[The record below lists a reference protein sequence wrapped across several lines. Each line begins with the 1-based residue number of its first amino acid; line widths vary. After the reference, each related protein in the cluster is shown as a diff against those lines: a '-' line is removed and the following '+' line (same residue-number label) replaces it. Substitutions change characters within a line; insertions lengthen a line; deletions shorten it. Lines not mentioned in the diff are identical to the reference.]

1 MTNRRIDIEINLI
14 GGRKAEEGLKRI
26 ELAGGRVGESFGGV
40 SDAVK
45 KSGAEVK
52 KEFTA
57 VGESSSGVSKQ
68 VGQMAKSTELSLG
81 MMAASIGAVITSFM
95 GLYNALRKYNKEVI
109 AAEIAAEAY
118 KASLSE
124 MTQIIEQLSDA
135 EVTLTQKQVR
145 RLRELSRASQEPIEA
160 AEYMLELNKDRIRSL
175 TEINFEIKR
184 GRELQAHYD
193 RGEEESMAQM
203 SERARLTGAMLQ
215 MRLDM
220 ARGLRNQILAVEEE
234 AAKLQ
239 FEGAKARKKL
249 EQERLALLKE
259 SPKKRREIQQK
270 EAALI
275 QQAVLAEAEA
285 QKGSLEAQQ
294 RAAIFATEK
303 RLREIRAMTDI
314 SAGAKA
320 IAEEAEQTKLNAT
333 LLRLEKEQQAK
344 LKAKREKAAQERRAR
359 AQREEAERRRALME
373 AYQLRLLE
381 IEQIR
386 INGAEA
392 EEILELR
399 LEAELKLV
407 EDNATRRQMVNIKYE
422 NERLKLQQDK
432 DAKAEAERQRL
443 EDHRRSFLLESQ
455 AFDISMMEEGQDKEL
470 NLLELKYQRQREMK
484 ERSEEEL
491 TELSRRYNI
500 ERAAIVEKYE
510 GQAMK
515 AVLDS
520 FMVLGERLRDQTG
533 SLIFKQLTDESS
545 EESRRQL
552 EQTYREDVRRAKES
566 AAEVEGSYKE
576 RVAAVDKA
584 NKEINDL
591 TRTYQEE
598 RQKISEQ
605 EKSQLPNAIGQVL
618 LALGEQAAVESL
630 MFAAKAV
637 AAGFAGSAKLA
648 AGYGKASLIMAG
660 AAVTAGITGKSLTSS
675 GGGGGGGGGGG
686 VSPLGT
692 PQIAPEPERE
702 QAESSQM
709 TFNINF
715 GGAVI
720 YDTKQAAE
728 LALADRI
735 TNLQNTN
742 RRGAPRRRF

>member
-660 AAVTAGITGKSLTSS
+660 AAVTAGITGKS
-675 GGGGGGGGGGG
+675 
-686 VSPLGT
+686 
-692 PQIAPEPERE
+692 
-702 QAESSQM
+702 
-709 TFNINF
+709 
-715 GGAVI
+715 
-720 YDTKQAAE
+720 
-728 LALADRI
+728 
-735 TNLQNTN
+735 
-742 RRGAPRRRF
+742 